1 VDTFER
7 IVLVLASVV
16 TVFGAVAVLW
26 REFSMPDDRTLGA
39 RIRRMLEVLLPAAGL
54 VGLLV
59 WLWVR

>member
-16 TVFGAVAVLW
+16 TVFGAIAVLW
-26 REFSMPDDRTLGA
+26 RELSTPDDRGLGA
-39 RIRRMLEVLLPAAGL
+39 RLRRMVEVLLPAAGL